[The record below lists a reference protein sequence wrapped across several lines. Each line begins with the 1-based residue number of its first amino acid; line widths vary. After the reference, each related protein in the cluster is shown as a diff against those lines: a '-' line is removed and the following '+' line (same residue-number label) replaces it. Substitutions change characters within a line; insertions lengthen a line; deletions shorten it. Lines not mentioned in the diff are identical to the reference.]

1 MNLLPYH
8 SSASALAAPGDQTLI
23 ALFDTAIERHAD
35 NVAFIAAEQSISYR
49 ETGRRSRALAAT
61 LQNAFGIM
69 PGDRV
74 AIMLANSLAFPVAAL
89 AILRCGAII
98 VNVNP
103 LYTGRELQHQ
113 LRDCCAVAIIADVS
127 ASDTLATVLSATQ
140 VRGLVWVGDA
150 IPKPWLDQD
159 RVRTLAW
166 DDAIGGPAAKTFRP
180 VAIGPDDIALL
191 QYTGGTTGLAKGA
204 MLRHRNICAN
214 RAQICEALGLTDGRS
229 RDHVLTALP
238 LYHIFAFTVNFV
250 TQFSMGACNILIRSA
265 AEMDS
270 VMAALRH
277 HPVSFMT
284 GVNTLYA
291 AILAHPDA
299 ERVDWCHLE
308 FAIGGGSAILAT
320 TSKRWRELTGHH
332 ILEGL
337 GMTET
342 SPVITVNPPGQQDFS
357 GTVGL
362 PLPGTEIV
370 VLDDQD
376 GPCPAGMA
384 GEICVRGPQLMSGYW
399 GYDVDAAAIFTDQGY
414 FRTGDIGRIDE
425 HGYLTVVDRKKDM
438 ILVSGFNVYPNEV
451 EAVVSGFPGVRE
463 CACTGIPDERSGE
476 AVKLWLSVDDPSG
489 FDGDALQRFCRA
501 RLAAYK
507 IPRHIVLLDALPKSA
522 VGKILRR
529 QLR

>member
-1 MNLLPYH
+1 MDLLPDR
-8 SSASALAAPGDQTLI
+8 SPASALAAAGDQTLV
-23 ALFDTAIERHAD
+23 ALFDTAIERYAD
-35 NVAFIAAEQSISYR
+35 AVAFIAADWSISYR
-49 ETGRRSRALAAT
+49 ETGRLSRALAAT
-61 LQNAFGIM
+61 LQNALGIA

-74 AIMLANSLAFPVAAL
+74 AIMLANGLAFPVAAL

-103 LYTGRELQHQ
+103 HYTGRELQHQ
-113 LRDCCAVAIIADVS
+113 LQDCGAVAIIADAS
-127 ASDTLATVLSATQ
+127 ASDTLATVLGATQ

-150 IPKPWLDQD
+150 IPQPWPGED

-166 DDAIGGPAAKTFRP
+166 DDAIGGPAAAAFRP
-180 VAIGPDDIALL
+180 VVIGPDDIALL

-214 RAQICEALGLTDGRS
+214 RAQICEALGLAKRRS

-265 AEMDS
+265 AEMDT
-270 VMAALRH
+270 VVAALRH

-299 ERVDWCHLE
+299 ERIDWRHLE

-320 TSKRWRELTGHH
+320 TSSRWRELTGHH

-342 SPVITVNPPGQQDFS
+342 SPVMTVNPPGQQGFS

-362 PLPGTEIV
+362 ALPGTEIV

-376 GPCPAGMA
+376 RPCPAGVP

-399 GYDVDAAAIFTDQGY
+399 GQVAEAAVTFTDEGY
-414 FRTGDIGRIDE
+414 FRTGDIGRIDD

-451 EAVVSGFPGVRE
+451 EAVVSGFAGVRE
-463 CACTGIPDERSGE
+463 CACTGVPDERRGE
-476 AVKLWLSVDDPSG
+476 AVKLWLSVDDPAG
-489 FDGDALQRFCRA
+489 FDGDALLRFCRA

-507 IPRHIVLLDALPKSA
+507 IPRHIALLDALPKSA